1 MAQNSK
7 VLTGEANSVSLVS
20 AERTTT
26 REDYLI
32 IAERRIPMSTIERGW
47 TFEVGEK
54 GRAGMTAPRLANTL
68 VKIVE
73 WLNHLGGGR
82 VSDSRLEARHDIPD
96 NFRTKGIGL

>member
-20 AERTTT
+20 AQRTAAQ
-26 REDYLI
+26 EAYLTM
-32 IAERRIPMSTIERGW
+32 AERRIPMSTIEQGW
-47 TFEVGEK
+47 AFEVGEK

-82 VSDSRLEARHDIPD
+82 VSDSRLEARHHIPD